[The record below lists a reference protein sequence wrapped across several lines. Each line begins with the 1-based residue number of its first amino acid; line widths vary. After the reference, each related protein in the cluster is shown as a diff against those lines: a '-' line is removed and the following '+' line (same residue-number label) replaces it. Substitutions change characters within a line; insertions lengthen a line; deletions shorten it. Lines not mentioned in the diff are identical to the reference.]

1 MTNKN
6 ASMSSQLVLMDGSNG
21 EANQDHFFDILKSYQ
36 LPVDPDVRRMARK
49 EVCGQPP
56 DRTR

>member
-1 MTNKN
+1 
-6 ASMSSQLVLMDGSNG
+6 MSSQLVLMDGSNG

-36 LPVDPDVRRMARK
+36 LPVPVDPDVRRMARK